1 MTNWKYVKTDYTST
15 TSPAQNIASSETE
28 IAAITNTKVTNLM
41 ITKSVDTASG
51 DGNGVTFTYVV
62 TLTTPT
68 GITRDQLKTILGD
81 GWTNVENSST
91 DVYNSFTI
99 TPVTNNAGSYSTSVP
114 NIPYGTKYTVTE
126 SELSGW
132 LNIAKS
138 GDTGTISSTASTAI
152 FTNAQKNDLTLTKTL
167 ATGTPNTE
175 TGKMFLYEVTLE
187 APTGMEFTKTS
198 GTGTALKLYVKNSTN
213 GVEQEI
219 EINPQTLSYSG
230 GFTNE
235 KFYGDNIDI
244 GTASDSRRTA
254 TFKLHL
260 SSNLADGRKIKN
272 LPYGTDYTVTEDT
285 TEFPAVPSTGTSW
298 KQLSA
303 DPSGTINA
311 SASTAN
317 IKNGLVGSLTITKTV
332 SGSAPKTA
340 KTYPFVVELSRDDTL
355 DPRKS
360 TFFKRKLKVCRSEHR

>member
-1 MTNWKYVKTDYTST
+1 MLTLSSPSGKVVSGYPQFSDNDTKMTYRVQVSKDQSDLAQNAGVTISGLPNGTTYTVEETGLGSGDFTNWKYVKTDYTST

-213 GVEQEI
+213 
-219 EINPQTLSYSG
+219 NLCY
-230 GFTNE
+230 FTN
-235 KFYGDNIDI
+235 
-244 GTASDSRRTA
+244 
-254 TFKLHL
+254 
-260 SSNLADGRKIKN
+260 
-272 LPYGTDYTVTEDT
+272 
-285 TEFPAVPSTGTSW
+285 
-298 KQLSA
+298 
-303 DPSGTINA
+303 
-311 SASTAN
+311 
-317 IKNGLVGSLTITKTV
+317 
-332 SGSAPKTA
+332 
-340 KTYPFVVELSRDDTL
+340 
-355 DPRKS
+355 
-360 TFFKRKLKVCRSEHR
+360 TFFFVCHFLPPCV